1 MTNTNEHN
9 DIKHMDNNL
18 DRLLELGEPIPG
30 MPEALKNQ
38 IRSRLI
44 QISPEPERKRVLTFR
59 WALLPLATAAA
70 LVLFLLFPWEGDLNG
85 SISWADVQN
94 QLEQVRSLSLKV
106 CGHTEFT
113 TGKQSTFCGKVY
125 RKDPGLGRS
134 EIEIS
139 ASEVVGMKPG
149 SNIITITK
157 LEPGRFDLLVLNSES
172 HQAELETWIFNA
184 DDWHEP
190 SFQPLIN
197 TVSKTWEK
205 MKEITEDKTRIVGEG
220 EINGIPAVGFS
231 LDGLPAAT
239 ISYPSPYNP
248 ALMELTELTVT
259 FGELWVNRKDGT
271 PMLAE
276 VEFKIDFNSTDE
288 QKFRIEYTDIQ
299 WSIPLEESLFNLD
312 APEGWHLNKKQ
323 IETIDY
329 KGKKLAPGITLNAYA
344 PGQEWMITAE
354 DVVGIIQII
363 QTSYPDSDLPNTIK
377 MTIELSHEAAKQLHD
392 YADTHYGTLIGV
404 NFNDQLNTAL
414 ELDTNHPNRL
424 SFYLSRLSL
433 SPSEI
438 EERYFTAST
447 ESNS

>member
-1 MTNTNEHN
+1 MTDKKNSNEY
-9 DIKHMDNNL
+9 IEKNL
-18 DRLLELGEPIPG
+18 DRLLELGEPMPT
-30 MPEALKNQ
+30 MPEDLKER

-44 QISPEPERKRVLTFR
+44 GMTRESGERRIFSLR
-59 WALLPLATAAA
+59 WAVLPLAAAAA

-85 SISWADVQN
+85 SISWADVQK
-94 QLEQVRSLSLKV
+94 QLEQV
-106 CGHTEFT
+106 HTVSFKGCIWIGT
-113 TGKQSTFCGKVY
+113 ATGEQKISCAKVY
-125 RKDPGLGRS
+125 HKDPGLSRA
-134 EIEIS
+134 EIEVS
-139 ASEVVGMKPG
+139 ASEVYGVKPG
-149 SNIITITK
+149 SSIIAISK
-157 LEPGRFDLLVLNSES
+157 WEPGRFDLLKLNSES
-172 HQAELETWIFNA
+172 HQAELETWIFNV
-184 DDWHEP
+184 DDGQEP
-190 SFQPLIN
+190 PINVFIN
-197 TVSKTWEK
+197 TVSKSWEK
-205 MKEITEDKTRIVGEG
+205 IKEITEDETRIIGDGV
-220 EINGIPAVGFS
+220 INGVPAVGFS
-231 LDGLPAAT
+231 LDGLPAET
-239 ISYPSPYNP
+239 IYYPSPYNP
-248 ALMELTELTVT
+248 ALMEQTELTVT

-276 VEFKIDFNSTDE
+276 IEAEIDVNPTFT
-288 QKFRIEYTDIQ
+288 QKVHFEYTDIQ

-329 KGKKLAPGITLNAYA
+329 KGKKLGPGITLNAYA

-354 DVVGIIQII
+354 DVVGIDQVI

-377 MTIELSHEAAKQLHD
+377 MTIELSHEAAKELHD